1 MASIELYKSKINS
14 MSNYIAQAKSA
25 VSDFCV
31 DLSALK
37 KKVLG
42 INSSV
47 CDSIVTSISSSSK
60 TQEEQIAGLEAT
72 QKEVNAFIQLAK
84 DRDDSA
90 AAEIVKQKKDF
101 YKEYSYLKPESEK
114 SKWGKFCDGL
124 KKVGEW
130 CKEHWKLIV
139 TVVICIAAIAL
150 ICTGVG
156 GILGAAAIG
165 ALMGAAS
172 GGIMGGITS
181 VLSGGSFL
189 EGFEEGA
196 FSGAITG
203 AIMGGIGGAGALFG
217 KSVSC
222 LSKLGKAIK
231 MTAKI
236 SNGLSNVMDGF
247 DTLSMGL
254 GLIDP
259 DNPLTALNNKL
270 HSSKLYDGFQTGVS
284 VVAAFTGGASSTMA
298 CFVAGTLINTM
309 TGLVAIEHLR
319 AGDKIIAADPDTFE
333 VGEKTILEVYERQ
346 VDKLV
351 HLTISG
357 EKIVTTDNHPFYV
370 QGRGFIEAGN
380 LFVDDKLVSVEGKDL
395 IVESIEIEKVDETV
409 TVYNFKVDDYHTYF
423 VGENAVWVHNA
434 ECGGSYKEVCEKNK
448 EYNSTQSDYTKKQHA
463 HHMPACDAYPD
474 DFAEFMDS
482 YNGKPDGPAISM
494 TQADHKKTASFGR
507 KKGSDQYRAD
517 QNALLKQGKF
527 QEAFNMDVDDIKS
540 QFPGKYDSSIDEAQK
555 NLDDLISKYNEWKKG
570 KNK

>member
-1 MASIELYKSKINS
+1 MIEG
-14 MSNYIAQAKSA
+14 M
-25 VSDFCV
+25 
-31 DLSALK
+31 
-37 KKVLG
+37 
-42 INSSV
+42 
-47 CDSIVTSISSSSK
+47 
-60 TQEEQIAGLEAT
+60 EAT
-72 QKEVNAFIQLAK
+72 QKEVDAFIKLSVE
-84 DRDDSA
+84 RDKSA

-101 YKEYSYLKPESEK
+101 YKKYSYLKPESEK
-114 SKWGKFCDGL
+114 SRWEKFCDGL

-172 GGIMGGITS
+172 GGLMGGITS

-309 TGLVAIEHLR
+309 TGLGAIEHLR

-333 VGEKTILEVYERQ
+333 VGEKNIFEVFERQ
-346 VDKLV
+346 IDKLV

-357 EKIVTTDNHPFYV
+357 DKIVTTDNHPFYV
-370 QGRGFIEAGN
+370 QGRGFIQAGS
-380 LFVDDKLVSVEGKDL
+380 LFVGDKLINVKGKDL
-395 IVESIEIEKVDETV
+395 IVEALEIEQCENPV
-409 TVYNFKVDDYHTYF
+409 TVYNFNVEDYHTYF
-423 VGENAVWVHNA
+423 VGENAVWVHNKNCTPQNRQSVNVISTDDFLDRGLEA
-434 ECGGSYKEVCEKNK
+434 YNKVPESITGGSRGVSITQTD
-448 EYNSTQSDYTKKQHA
+448 NSGKQWVNFIRNNTPRT
-463 HHMPACDAYPD
+463 MYP
-474 DFAEFMDS
+474 
-482 YNGKPDGPAISM
+482 
-494 TQADHKKTASFGR
+494 
-507 KKGSDQYRAD
+507 
-517 QNALLKQGKF
+517 
-527 QEAFNMDVDDIKS
+527 VV
-540 QFPGKYDSSIDEAQK
+540 
-555 NLDDLISKYNEWKKG
+555 
-570 KNK
+570 